1 MDVPRAE
8 KYIKEMIND
17 LINDWG
23 VSESFAIKLLR
34 KFAWNKEKASTHLTE
49 DGNFD
54 LMDVHAD
61 KKSNEVI
68 IPKISFCIDLRY
80 YSLIA

>member
-1 MDVPRAE
+1 MEASRAE
-8 KYIKEMIND
+8 KYIREMIHD

-23 VSESFAIKLLR
+23 VSESFAIRLLR

-54 LMDVHAD
+54 LMDVQQD
-61 KKSNEVI
+61 KKMKEVI
-68 IPKISFCIDLRY
+68 Y
-80 YSLIA
+80 YILC